1 MCCVYGPYLQWHVIR
16 WCITTYGT
24 DMYRCIYTY
33 SIVQHCSA
41 ECHWVM
47 LPFAKHIAGEGHRS
61 QFGWQHHKAR
71 MVSSWPWSLGQNSQ
85 LWTFLKRETWM
96 HHDASLKTH
105 KGQSISDSS
114 VWNSWP
120 SNRVASCLD
129 PRVLFVSH
137 ASCRP
142 CDMEKPHGCLS
153 TVM

>member
-33 SIVQHCSA
+33 STAPQSA
-41 ECHWVM
+41 TEWCCHS
-47 LPFAKHIAGEGHRS
+47 RS
-61 QFGWQHHKAR
+61 TLQVKGIDLNLVDSTTRPGWSHH
-71 MVSSWPWSLGQNSQ
+71 VSSWPWSLGQNSQ

-96 HHDASLKTH
+96 HHDASLTH

-120 SNRVASCLD
+120 SNRVCKLLGPTRAVRLACIMQTVRYGEASWM
-129 PRVLFVSH
+129 S
-137 ASCRP
+137 
-142 CDMEKPHGCLS
+142 
-153 TVM
+153 